1 MRYSAN
7 VGPWRRS
14 LVGIGSIFV
23 VAACAQVVGLDG
35 YAVDESAAPTN
46 TPPTEATLPG
56 GVVVSPVQLDL
67 PAVACGATTGTSVT
81 LNNTGDAPIT
91 YEVRL
96 SESSGLTL
104 AGGAFTK
111 TDTLSAKSSVAI
123 NVIVAASPV
132 PREVTDDL
140 IITVSEEVLTVP
152 IRGVIKGGRLTLTP
166 ATVDFGEVHQ
176 DTASTPAAIELA
188 NVGNEAVSVTGV
200 APSNNAD
207 FTITPSTLVLGPGEK
222 KTASVTLTA
231 GPAGALLSAE
241 LSLTTE
247 SPTCGEPPKLVLRGT
262 RVNKN
267 VTVSTSAVDLGD
279 LDCNSTP
286 TVKQTIE
293 ISNYSLTSAAN
304 VTATL
309 QSGASSAY
317 AVSPPS
323 ATVPIATATGPG
335 KATFT
340 ISSKPVN
347 AVLGVRSE
355 ELSFSIT
362 GPDQFTK
369 VVSLKSNVA
378 GAVVSITPTT
388 LTSVGTGGKPFTVT
402 NMGNK
407 LVYLQHNSSTSS
419 IVVSPTS
426 TSLNPGASASVNARI
441 KVHRGTS
448 GTVTTTRVNGPLG
461 APAGA
466 VLCAPAP
473 SVLVN

>member
-1 MRYSAN
+1 MGYSDD

-14 LVGIGSIFV
+14 LAGIGCICV

-35 YAVDESAAPTN
+35 YSVDESTAPTN
-46 TPPTEATLPG
+46 TPPTATLPG
-56 GVVVSPVQLDL
+56 GVVVSPVRLDL
-67 PAVACGATTGTSVT
+67 PDVTCGATTGKSVT
-81 LNNTGDAPIT
+81 LNNTGDAPVT

-111 TDTLSAKSSVAI
+111 TDTLNAKSSAAI
-123 NVIVAASPV
+123 DVVVAASSV
-132 PREVTDDL
+132 PREITDDL

-152 IRGVIKGGRLTLTP
+152 IHGVVKGGRLTLTP
-166 ATVDFGEVHQ
+166 AAVDFGEVHQ
-176 DTASTPAAIELA
+176 DTTSTPATIEIA

-200 APSNNAD
+200 APPNNTD
-207 FTITPSTLVLGPGEK
+207 FSLEPSTLALGPGEK

-231 GPAGALLSAE
+231 GPAGSLLSAE
-241 LSLTTE
+241 LSLTTQ
-247 SPTCGEPPKLVLRGT
+247 SPTCGEPPKLVLQGT

-286 TVKQTIE
+286 TAKQTIE
-293 ISNYSLTSAAN
+293 IANYSLTSAAN

-309 QSGASSAY
+309 QSGAASVY

-323 ATVPIATATGPG
+323 AIVPVADAKGPG

-340 ISSKPVN
+340 ITSKPVN
-347 AVLGVRSE
+347 AALGVRSE
-355 ELSFSIT
+355 QLSFAIT

-369 VVSLKSNVA
+369 LVSLKSNVA
-378 GAVVSITPTT
+378 GAIVSITPTT

-407 LVYLQHNSSTSS
+407 LVYLEHNASTTS
-419 IVVSPTS
+419 IIVSPTN
-426 TSLNPGASASVNARI
+426 TSLNPGASTSVNARI

-448 GTVTTTRVNGPLG
+448 GTVMTTRVNGPFG

-466 VLCAPAP
+466 VLCTPAP
-473 SVLVN
+473 NVIVN